1 MIAIGVSY
9 APTLYLI
16 FSVNVHSVDVNV
28 YTYMYEYVKLVLS
41 RDWSAWLQLAPEAP
55 QTDIRDVTKD
65 EFVNP
70 TLLNFEFEVI
80 HTIACRK

>member
-1 MIAIGVSY
+1 MIV
-9 APTLYLI
+9 P
-16 FSVNVHSVDVNV
+16 
-28 YTYMYEYVKLVLS
+28 
-41 RDWSAWLQLAPEAP
+41 RDFVCACVVQLAPEAP

>member
-1 MIAIGVSY
+1 M
-9 APTLYLI
+9 I

-28 YTYMYEYVKLVLS
+28 YTYMYEYVKFVLS